1 MSLNTYITTTDIYKP
16 IDNQRRIIQDMC
28 ISALLTPAVAE
39 LFTLKQIITPE
50 WCNPNKITEYKEI
63 PVQSVETRDLTNYN
77 LERPH
82 EARRTCPVINLSQIR
97 SKTNAA
103 DNEHLSLFEN
113 MKIEAPCLVLDGD
126 ILLYYNGNLRA
137 LRNLL
142 IGSFKNHNPPES
154 HSICASHAVYLKHVD
169 DQSKNI
175 ISMESHR
182 NPCTTVQLIRDKFFR
197 SSTHLSR
204 AMHGSMTTYKFVDT
218 GTCQH
223 ETDS

>member
-1 MSLNTYITTTDIYKP
+1 MNTYITTTDLYKP
-16 IDNQRRIIQDMC
+16 INDQRRIIQDMC

-50 WCNPNKITEYKEI
+50 WCNPNKITEHKDI

-77 LERPH
+77 FKRPH
-82 EARRTCPVINLSQIR
+82 EARRTCPVINISRRR
-97 SKTNAA
+97 SNTNEA

-126 ILLYYNGNLRA
+126 ILMYCNRNLRV
-137 LRNLL
+137 LHSLL
-142 IGSFKNHNPPES
+142 IGRFAENHQKPEA

-169 DQSKNI
+169 DQNKNI
-175 ISMESHR
+175 ISMKSHL
-182 NPCTTVQLIRDKFFR
+182 NTCATVQLIRDHFFR

-204 AMHGSMTTYKFVDT
+204 AMHGSMTTYEFVDT
-218 GTCQH
+218 GK
-223 ETDS
+223 D